1 MLLREKDVNTKCR
14 EQLKILKETEC
25 LPLGEKG
32 ERKHREGGEK
42 MRFL

>member
-1 MLLREKDVNTKCR
+1 MFLREKDVNIKRR
-14 EQLKILKETEC
+14 EQLKILKEIEC
-25 LPLGEKG
+25 LPLGEK